1 MDVLIGQLLVF
12 VLSVVS
18 RVPFTLAVPYSL
30 FIFLVYAPTL
40 PLPFT
45 TGFVIAFIFQAVETL
60 LTISFAVSNAANLD
74 TGPRT
79 VDPCSGREVTS
90 PLATILALESPTTSQ
105 PQANQ
110 LNQSNEDD
118 LAQVDQ
124 ITQNYELE
132 SGHSL
137 GVKGNLKNNLGFW
150 RSIGAPDFI
159 LSIIENGY
167 RQPFISFPLAVK
179 LRNNK
184 SARLHADF
192 EDQAVLEL
200 VFLVGCVWLMSSPL
214 L

>member
-1 MDVLIGQLLVF
+1 MSLEYH
-12 VLSVVS
+12 S
-18 RVPFTLAVPYSL
+18 RSRFHTVYSSFFIAV
-30 FIFLVYAPTL
+30 
-40 PLPFT
+40 
-45 TGFVIAFIFQAVETL
+45 IFQAVETL
-60 LTISFAVSNAANLD
+60 LATSFAVSNAANLD

-137 GVKGNLKNNLGFW
+137 SVKGNLKNNLGFW

-167 RQPFISFPLAVK
+167 RLPFISFPLAVK

-184 SARLHADF
+184 SARDF
-192 EDQAVLEL
+192 MLIL
-200 VFLVGCVWLMSSPL
+200 WTKPFLSLLTLVGCVWLMSSL
-214 L
+214 LL

>member
-1 MDVLIGQLLVF
+1 MQEHLTDC
-12 VLSVVS
+12 
-18 RVPFTLAVPYSL
+18 LATS
-30 FIFLVYAPTL
+30 
-40 PLPFT
+40 
-45 TGFVIAFIFQAVETL
+45 
-60 LTISFAVSNAANLD
+60 SAVSNAANLD

-137 GVKGNLKNNLGFW
+137 SVKGNLKNNLGFW

-167 RQPFISFPLAVK
+167 RLPFISFPLAVK

-192 EDQAVLEL
+192 VDQAVLEL
-200 VFLVGCVWLMSSPL
+200 VNSGRVRMAKEQPFCCKPLVSFYTAMG
-214 L
+214 